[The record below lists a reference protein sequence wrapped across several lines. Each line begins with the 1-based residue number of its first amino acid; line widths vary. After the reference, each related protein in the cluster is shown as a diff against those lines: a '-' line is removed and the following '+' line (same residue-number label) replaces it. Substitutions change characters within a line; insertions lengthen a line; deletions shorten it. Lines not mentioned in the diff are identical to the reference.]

1 MDDYAKVNQAMWD
14 ELADIHI
21 QSTYYNVKGFKNG
34 QTSLRPFEIEEVGE
48 VEGKSLLH
56 LQCHFGLDT
65 LSWARRGAVV
75 TGMDF
80 SPRAIEIARSL
91 AKALDIP
98 ARFIQ
103 SDLYDLPSRLDETFD
118 IVYTSIGV
126 LTWLPDLKRWGEV
139 VGRFLKPGGVF
150 YIAEFHP
157 FLMVFENEGEVTGLR
172 IGYPYFASPEPIAC
186 ESDESYADP
195 AAHVEHRMS
204 YQWQYSLGDVLNSLI
219 AAGLRI
225 EFLHEFPFC
234 ADPIH
239 PLMNQ
244 SADGFWCLE
253 GDPLPLMFSIRAVKE
268 GFL

>member
-1 MDDYAKVNQAMWD
+1 MDDYTKVNQAMWD
-14 ELADIHI
+14 ELADIHV

-48 VEGKSLLH
+48 VEGKSLLL

-103 SDLYDLPSRLDETFD
+103 SDLYDLPSRLVETFD

-126 LTWLPDLKRWGEV
+126 LTWLPDLKRWG
-139 VGRFLKPGGVF
+139 
-150 YIAEFHP
+150 
-157 FLMVFENEGEVTGLR
+157 
-172 IGYPYFASPEPIAC
+172 
-186 ESDESYADP
+186 
-195 AAHVEHRMS
+195 
-204 YQWQYSLGDVLNSLI
+204 
-219 AAGLRI
+219 
-225 EFLHEFPFC
+225 
-234 ADPIH
+234 
-239 PLMNQ
+239 
-244 SADGFWCLE
+244 
-253 GDPLPLMFSIRAVKE
+253 
-268 GFL
+268 